1 MGEVSTREGKPV
13 RSVRASLS
21 PRTPDASVS
30 TRELRE
36 PQPPP
41 IEFAR
46 RVALAVVIAVGIVAV
61 AALLFKL
68 SQILLLIFGS
78 VLVATILHAI
88 GDPIAKRTPLSRTWA
103 LPLSALIIL
112 AIVGGTVWLLRA
124 QMGGQVMQAVQAA
137 EKALPALGEYLGIA
151 DLEGIIAKQVELV
164 AGANVLGHVTTLG
177 TAVLGVTADL
187 LIVLFGGVYLA
198 VNPRLYRDGLVM
210 LLPGFAREKTAR
222 AFDAA
227 GKALKL
233 WLLGQLFA
241 MVVTGVLTG
250 LALWLIGLPAAA
262 GLGLIAGVL
271 EFIPLVGPFL
281 GAVPGLL
288 TAASIDAS
296 ALVWTIVAFL
306 AIQQIESNV
315 IQPIITR
322 KAVEIPP
329 ALLLFAVIASGAVFG
344 FLGVILAVPLTVVI
358 YVLVKAL
365 YVREVLDEPTTVPGE
380 PASDIAGS

>member
-1 MGEVSTREGKPV
+1 
-13 RSVRASLS
+13 
-21 PRTPDASVS
+21 
-30 TRELRE
+30 
-36 PQPPP
+36 
-41 IEFAR
+41 
-46 RVALAVVIAVGIVAV
+46 
-61 AALLFKL
+61 
-68 SQILLLIFGS
+68 
-78 VLVATILHAI
+78 
-88 GDPIAKRTPLSRTWA
+88 
-103 LPLSALIIL
+103 
-112 AIVGGTVWLLRA
+112 
-124 QMGGQVMQAVQAA
+124 
-137 EKALPALGEYLGIA
+137 
-151 DLEGIIAKQVELV
+151 
-164 AGANVLGHVTTLG
+164 
-177 TAVLGVTADL
+177 VLGVTADL
-187 LIVLFGGVYLA
+187 LIVLFGGVNLA
-198 VNPRLYRDGLVM
+198 VNPRLYRDGVVM